1 MHVCYTGTDIRMKS
15 GNATSDTILSFCRDF
30 QHDSLVRLY
39 GVCTRQGPIF
49 IVTELMINGKYSLS
63 PHMKVCV
70 RNRPSQ
76 LASSSAGSPLSLT
89 NLKLEF

>member
-1 MHVCYTGTDIRMKS
+1 MKS

-63 PHMKVCV
+63 LSPHMKVCV
-70 RNRPSQ
+70 RNRLSQ
-76 LASSSAGSPLSLT
+76 LAASSAGSPLSLT